1 MTRDATAAA
10 RCLAC
15 TAVKNATISAIQTG
29 PCWLATP
36 GQIATARVT
45 ASTPTG

>member
-1 MTRDATAAA
+1 MTREATAAA

-15 TAVKNATISAIQTG
+15 TAVKNATISAIQITRA
-29 PCWLATP
+29 WLSAP

>member
-1 MTRDATAAA
+1 MTREATAAA

-15 TAVKNATISAIQTG
+15 TAVKNATISAIQITRA
-29 PCWLATP
+29 WLAIP

>member
-10 RCLAC
+10 RCLAS
-15 TAVKNATISAIQTG
+15 TAVKKATISASQIR
-29 PCWLATP
+29 CAWLAMP
-36 GQIATARVT
+36 GQIAAARVT